1 MINFPNLLT
10 SFRILLIPV
19 FIILFLV
26 PDSTRSILAAIVFLV
41 AALTDWLDGYLARKW
56 QQVTKLGKL
65 LDPVADK
72 LLVLAALIL
81 LVDFQRVESWLVIIL
96 IGREIAMTG
105 LRAIASTDGIVIP
118 AEKTGKY
125 KLFLQATAIVL
136 LILDYKVPL
145 NFRLWGNVMLWI
157 SMVLALV
164 SMVQYAI
171 HYVSQLQMRST
182 RG

>member
-26 PDSTRSILAAIVFLV
+26 PDSTRSMLAAVVFLV
-41 AALTDWLDGYLARKW
+41 AALTDLLDGYLARKW

-81 LVDFQRVESWLVIIL
+81 LVDFQRVEAWLVIIL

-125 KLFLQATAIVL
+125 KFFLQATAIVL
-136 LILDYKVPL
+136 LILNYKVPF
-145 NFRLWGNVMLWI
+145 NFSLWGNVMLWI
-157 SMVLALV
+157 SMILAVV

-171 HYVSQLQMRST
+171 NYVSQLQMRSA